1 MLPAH
6 PNHRSDADIYAHR
19 DSGDPGCCHHRTAA
33 CSNDSARRNGTSNC
47 DNSRS
52 MIAAPPAWAL
62 ALTFWLHLL
71 ATVTWV
77 GSLSAI
83 SFLILPAMQ
92 RSLNPETQLVF
103 IEAMQKRLEPIA
115 WFSMSLLVLTGL
127 LQMSVNPHYDGFISV
142 STQWSLA
149 ILIKHLL
156 GIVMVVVSAI
166 QTWEVI
172 PAIRRAILKSK
183 KTANAEELNALRG
196 REVLLLRMNFGLSIL
211 ILLATAF
218 ARAS

>member
-1 MLPAH
+1 
-6 PNHRSDADIYAHR
+6 
-19 DSGDPGCCHHRTAA
+19 
-33 CSNDSARRNGTSNC
+33 
-47 DNSRS
+47 
-52 MIAAPPAWAL
+52 MITAPPAWAL

-77 GSLSAI
+77 GSLAGI
-83 SFLILPAMQ
+83 SFLVLPAMQ
-92 RSLNPETQLVF
+92 RSLDPETQLVF

-115 WFSMSLLVLTGL
+115 WFSMSLLLVTGL
-127 LQMSVNPHYDGFISV
+127 FQMSVNPHYDGFLST

-149 ILIKHLL
+149 ILTKHLL
-156 GIVMVVVSAI
+156 GIIMVVVSAV

-172 PAIRRAILKSK
+172 PAIRRAIVKAK
-183 KTANAEELNALRG
+183 KTKNSDELNRLRR
-196 REVLLLRMNFGLSIL
+196 REILLLRMNFGLAIL

>member
-1 MLPAH
+1 M
-6 PNHRSDADIYAHR
+6 NF
-19 DSGDPGCCHHRTAA
+19 T
-33 CSNDSARRNGTSNC
+33 
-47 DNSRS
+47 
-52 MIAAPPAWAL
+52 PPAWAL

-77 GSLSAI
+77 GSLVAI

-92 RSLNPETQLVF
+92 RALNPETQLVF

-115 WFSMSLLVLTGL
+115 WFSMSLLLITGL
-127 LQMSVNPHYDGFISV
+127 FQMSVNPHYDGFLSV
-142 STQWSLA
+142 STQWSVA
-149 ILIKHLL
+149 ILTKHLL

-172 PAIRRAILKSK
+172 PAIRRAIIKSK
-183 KTANAEELNALRG
+183 KTKNTEELDALRR
-196 REVLLLRMNFGLSIL
+196 REILLLRMNFGLSTL
-211 ILLATAF
+211 ILLAAAF

>member
-1 MLPAH
+1 MLA
-6 PNHRSDADIYAHR
+6 S
-19 DSGDPGCCHHRTAA
+19 
-33 CSNDSARRNGTSNC
+33 
-47 DNSRS
+47 
-52 MIAAPPAWAL
+52 PPAWAL

-77 GSLSAI
+77 GSLAGI
-83 SFLILPAMQ
+83 SFLVLPAMQ
-92 RSLNPETQLVF
+92 RALDSETQLVF
-103 IEAMQKRLEPIA
+103 IEALQKRLEPIA
-115 WFSMSLLVLTGL
+115 WFSMSLLLLTGMF
-127 LQMSVNPHYDGFISV
+127 QMSVNPHYNGFLST

-156 GIVMVVVSAI
+156 GIGMVVVSAI

-172 PAIRRAILKSK
+172 PAIRRAIMRTKKSG
-183 KTANAEELNALRG
+183 NAEELDNLRR
-196 REVLLLRMNFGLSIL
+196 REILLLRMNFGLSIL

>member
-1 MLPAH
+1 M
-6 PNHRSDADIYAHR
+6 NF
-19 DSGDPGCCHHRTAA
+19 T
-33 CSNDSARRNGTSNC
+33 
-47 DNSRS
+47 
-52 MIAAPPAWAL
+52 PPTWAL

-77 GSLSAI
+77 GSLAGI
-83 SFLILPAMQ
+83 SFLVLPAMQ
-92 RSLNPETQLVF
+92 RSLDPETQLVF

-115 WFSMSLLVLTGL
+115 WFSMSLLLVTGL
-127 LQMSVNPHYDGFISV
+127 FQMSVNPHYDGFLST

-149 ILIKHLL
+149 ILTKHLL

-172 PAIRRAILKSK
+172 PAIRRAIMKSK
-183 KTANAEELNALRG
+183 KSKNTEELDVLRR
-196 REVLLLRMNFGLSIL
+196 REILLLRMNFGLSTL